1 MLLYYIKAFHVVG
14 FVAWFAGLFYLVRMF
29 VYRVEADDR
38 PEPLRAA
45 FQDQFNKMAWRVY
58 KVICNPAMM
67 ITWACG
73 IAMTIINPAYWQMG
87 WFQVKFA
94 LLILLVGYHLWCK
107 RTIVGLERGQK
118 PFTSFQFRLLNELPT
133 LFLVSI
139 VLLGVLKDTLS
150 FVYAFGGVLV
160 FGVVLFVFAKMYRA
174 ARAKNDKL

>member
-1 MLLYYIKAFHVVG
+1 MLLYYLKAFHIIG

-58 KVICNPAMM
+58 KIIANPAMM

-73 IAMTIINPAYWQMG
+73 IAMTIINPDYWTME
-87 WFQVKFA
+87 WFQIKFS
-94 LLILLVGYHLWCK
+94 LLVLLVGYHLWCK
-107 RTIVGLERGQK
+107 YTIIKLEQGKK
-118 PFTSFQFRLLNELPT
+118 PFSSFQFRLLNELPT

-139 VLLGVLKDTLS
+139 VLLGILKDTLQ
-150 FVYAFGGVLV
+150 VAYAFGGVLA
-160 FGVVLFVFAKMYRA
+160 FGMVLFVFAKIYRA
-174 ARAKNDKL
+174 ARAKNENL